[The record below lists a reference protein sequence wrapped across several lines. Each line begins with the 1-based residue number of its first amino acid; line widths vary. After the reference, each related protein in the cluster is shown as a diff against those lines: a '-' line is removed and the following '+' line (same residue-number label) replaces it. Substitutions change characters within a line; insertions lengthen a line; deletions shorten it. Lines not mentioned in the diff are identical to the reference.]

1 MKRLAFISLLVA
13 FLLPLNM
20 RAQDAVPLDSA
31 VVAALDSKLDEY
43 FAALEREPVQV
54 KISECDFMLESCTD
68 PLVKQYVAI
77 RIYDHFLGS
86 KVMGDEAVAVHMV
99 DDWFEPGKVSMYSDI
114 DLLNAKVYAQF
125 HRSSLIGSPAQ
136 ELQLRSPGGEP
147 VSAPAEGEVCVLFFY
162 DTSCSKCK
170 LETLRLSGF
179 LPNIDVPLKFY
190 AIYTGVFREQWE
202 DYIAARWNFDTPS
215 VELIHVWDPEL
226 ESGFQ
231 MLYGVLQ
238 TPQMVLVDRDGVI
251 VGRSLDTEALSK
263 LLPSLFPESY
273 EYGEDSSKELFDTLF
288 GGGGHSAAN
297 ILETA
302 QYIKDRALERSDST
316 LCRHMLGDMLY
327 YLMDT
332 PGEEAKLALQTFIKL
347 YIDGDPAMWTGPA
360 EQQRVVGL
368 AEICSD
374 LLGRVPVGSRIPK
387 AKVRGVLMKDPSPA
401 DLSAVRTYSLRR
413 LRGRPSYVLFHTPG
427 CSTCDAEL
435 EAVGKVFESEPHAR
449 VLLVNPEE
457 NGTEILDLFDLS
469 VLPFALS
476 MDRNGTVQ
484 RKYISFL

>member
-332 PGEEAKLALQTFIKL
+332 PGEEAKLALQAFIKL

-387 AKVRGVLMKDPSPA
+387 AKVRGVLMKAPSPV

-476 MDRNGTVQ
+476 MDRKGTVQ